1 MKSALNSDLI
11 YEVLSV
17 VEEIPE
23 GRVAKSIEKQMTDV
37 SGMITDEC
45 GISFLTGIII
55 QSF

>member
-23 GRVAKSIEKQMTDV
+23 GRVAKSIGKADDRCV
-37 SGMITDEC
+37 RNDYR
-45 GISFLTGIII
+45 
-55 QSF
+55 